1 MKLSYSILTHNETES
16 LQKLLDFLIL
26 HKDEEDEI
34 VILDDYSDNKETRKI
49 LDAYVSIHE
58 IKYEQRHLLKD
69 YAGQKNHLI
78 KMCSGDYIF
87 NLDAD
92 ELPTKFLVKNIK
104 NILTENPS
112 IDLFWVP
119 RVNTV
124 EGLTQEHID
133 KWKWVV
139 NEKGWV
145 NWPDYQ
151 GRIWRN
157 RPNIWWINPVHEV
170 LSGYKEHTYFPA
182 EEDFCFYHPKE
193 IQKQEQQNQFYTG
206 IQLINKNEKYKNE

>member
-1 MKLSYSILTHNETES
+1 MKISYSILTHNEDES
-16 LQKLLDFLIL
+16 LLKLLEFLVK

-34 VILDDYSDNKETRKI
+34 VILDDYSDNPKTTEI
-49 LDAYVSIHE
+49 LDVMTSMHE
-58 IKYEQRHLLKD
+58 MTFEQRHLLKD
-69 YAGQKNHLI
+69 YSGQKNHL
-78 KMCSGDYIF
+78 KNMCTGDYIF

-92 ELPTKFLVKNIK
+92 EMPNKWLVKNIK
-104 NILTENPS
+104 EILENNS
-112 IDLFWVP
+112 TIDLYWVP

-133 KWKWVV
+133 KWRWQV

-157 RPNIWWINPVHEV
+157 RPNILWKNKVHEV
-170 LSGYKEHTYFPA
+170 LTGYKEHTYLPM
-182 EEDFCFYHPKE
+182 EEQFCFYHPKDIDRQE
-193 IQKQEQQNQFYTG
+193 KQNKFYET
-206 IQLINKNEKYKNE
+206 I